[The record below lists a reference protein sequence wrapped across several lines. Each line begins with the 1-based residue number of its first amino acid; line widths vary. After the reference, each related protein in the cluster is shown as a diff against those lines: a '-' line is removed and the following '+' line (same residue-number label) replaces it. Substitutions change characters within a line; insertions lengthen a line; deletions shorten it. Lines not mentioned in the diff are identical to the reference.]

1 MYKDHMKPL
10 TWYRNA
16 VNRLKNGLH
25 SNGSPP
31 DIRSARSNGP
41 IPSDVDYSATA
52 AHCEGRL
59 HPTVLCRESQFMIR
73 KIKEALYIKH
83 NSNINRDNGTA
94 VSESWTNIIQATN
107 C

>member
-41 IPSDVDYSATA
+41 IPSDVDYSATRGA
-52 AHCEGRL
+52 LRRPATPNGAL
-59 HPTVLCRESQFMIR
+59 QR
-73 KIKEALYIKH
+73 KPIY
-83 NSNINRDNGTA
+83 D
-94 VSESWTNIIQATN
+94 
-107 C
+107 